1 MGRRVY
7 NIGKNK
13 DSAYR
18 EIMQESLATT
28 PTTISAKT
36 AMSKA
41 WNLLQDKYPII
52 ILVICWQAV
61 RNILIFAAIL
71 TLTVSIPQSPVI
83 MLVTIILLSA
93 ESSAEFF
100 WFTLKLV
107 RNEPYKLFQLPS
119 PLAVVNWFSA
129 TTLTTLSVYLGIFA
143 LILPGLVL
151 GVFFSTT
158 GYAAVDGF
166 GPIQS
171 IKLSWRIASSAF
183 WQIALVFFTMLSLM
197 VIPIGLTVACN
208 FMLVLALAFF
218 YTTSSAHAESVT
230 VKKND

>member
-1 MGRRVY
+1 MGGRVY
-7 NIGKNK
+7 NV
-13 DSAYR
+13 SANQQTAYS
-18 EIMQESLATT
+18 EIMQDSLATATT
-28 PTTISAKT
+28 PVSAT
-36 AMSKA
+36 AVMSKA
-41 WNLLQDKYPII
+41 WRLLQDKYPII

-71 TLTVSIPQSPVI
+71 ALTVSIPQSPVI

-93 ESSAEFF
+93 GSSAEFL

-107 RNEPYKLFQLPS
+107 RNEPYKLFHLPS

-129 TTLTTLSVYLGIFA
+129 TVITTLAVYLGFFA
-143 LILPGLVL
+143 LIIPGLAL
-151 GVFFSTT
+151 AIFFSTT

-197 VIPIGLTVACN
+197 VIPTGLTAACN
-208 FMLVLALAFF
+208 VMLVLALAFF
-218 YTTSSAHAESVT
+218 YTTSKAYTESVT
-230 VKKND
+230 VKGND